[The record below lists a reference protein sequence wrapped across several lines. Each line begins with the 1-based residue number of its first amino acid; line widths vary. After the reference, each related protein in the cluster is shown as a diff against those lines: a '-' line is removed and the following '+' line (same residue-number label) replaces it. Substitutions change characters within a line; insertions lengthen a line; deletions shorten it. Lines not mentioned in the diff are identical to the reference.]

1 MFNGNEDLD
10 EAEIEQK
17 MKELPH
23 WKYGASFD
31 QYINACTCIPDDV
44 KKEFM
49 KLYKKKKYFNMYQ
62 ILIQNKLFKKYFDS
76 FVIEA
81 SAEFKSPEHRDKPVK
96 QEFEP
101 STTKNLE
108 LKPYYLDKDRV
119 RSRLFGEVHSERTDV
134 DWKNLEKLTKDAITK
149 ADLNINRLFSLKKVL
164 ENEIVR
170 LQKQDGKFEASIQ
183 KVIWFRSSNLTAFRF

>member
-1 MFNGNEDLD
+1 
-10 EAEIEQK
+10 
-17 MKELPH
+17 
-23 WKYGASFD
+23 
-31 QYINACTCIPDDV
+31 
-44 KKEFM
+44 M
-49 KLYKKKKYFNMYQ
+49 KLYKKKKYFKMYQ

-76 FVIEA
+76 FVVEA
-81 SAEFKSPEHRDKPVK
+81 IAEYKSPEHLEKPIK
-96 QEFEP
+96 KEFEA

-134 DWKNLEKLTKDAITK
+134 DWKSLEKLTKEAITK

-170 LQKQDGKFEASIQ
+170 LEKQIEKFDASIK
-183 KVIWFRSSNLTAFRF
+183 KVIWFSA